1 MSVRFSLLRVGLT
14 GTLLVVLAAILGP
27 IFAPYGPHEIDIT
40 RELMS
45 PEMAG
50 GLGTGVNGIDV
61 FSWLLHGARVSL
73 LVGFSVV
80 GIGLTVGLGV
90 GLIAGYFGGWFDTV
104 LMRIIDVL
112 LAFPGI
118 LLAIY
123 IAAILPPSL
132 GNVILALSVT
142 GWVGYARLVRGQV
155 LTVREREYVQASRAL
170 GAGPLWIIR
179 KHLVPNILGPVL
191 VHVSFGLGGAILG
204 EAALSFLG
212 LGVAPGTPSWGALLD
227 EGAQYLLVAPHLAI
241 APGVAIAVA
250 VLSFNCL
257 GDGLRDY
264 LDSRRT

>member
-1 MSVRFSLLRVGLT
+1 MKSAFSLLRVGIA
-14 GTLLVVLAAILGP
+14 GTLLVLLAAVLGP
-27 IFAPYGPHEIDIT
+27 WLAPYGPQDIDIT
-40 RELMS
+40 RELMAPS
-45 PEMAG
+45 LAG

-61 FSWLLHGARVSL
+61 WSWLLHGARVSL

-80 GIGLTVGLGV
+80 AIGLTVGLGV
-90 GLIAGYFGGWFDTV
+90 GLVAGYFGGLFDMV
-104 LMRIIDVL
+104 VMRIIDVL

-155 LTVREREYVQASRAL
+155 LTIREREYVQAARAL

-179 KHLVPNILGPVL
+179 KHLLPNILGPVL

-241 APGVAIAVA
+241 APGIAIAVA

-257 GDGLRDY
+257 GDGLRDH
-264 LDSRRT
+264 LDSRST

>member
-1 MSVRFSLLRVGLT
+1 MRRNRLLAFGLT
-14 GTLLVVLAAILGP
+14 GTVLLVLAAVIGP
-27 IFAPYGPHEIDIT
+27 ILAPQGPHEIDIT
-40 RELMS
+40 RELLAPGS
-45 PEMAG
+45 GAP
-50 GLGTGVNGIDV
+50 LGTGVNGIDV
-61 FSWLLHGARVSL
+61 LSWLLHGARVSL

-80 GIGLTVGLGV
+80 GIGLTIGLTVGLV
-90 GLIAGYFGGWFDTV
+90 AGYYGGIFDLV
-104 LMRIIDVL
+104 VMRIIDVL

-155 LTVREREYVQASRAL
+155 LSVREREYVQASRAL
-170 GAGPLWIIR
+170 GAGSFWIITR
-179 KHLVPNILGPVL
+179 HLLPNIVGPVL
-191 VHVSFGLGGAILG
+191 VHVSFGLGGAMLG

-241 APGVAIAVA
+241 APGLAIAFA
-250 VLSFNCL
+250 VLSFNFL
-257 GDGLRDY
+257 GDGLRDQ

>member
-1 MSVRFSLLRVGLT
+1 MVPLVGLDSEDGLSRRSSGGVVNRGHLRAGELGGRSSVRTDRPEGSIVNVRFSLLRVGLT
-14 GTLLVVLAAILGP
+14 GTLLVVSAAYLGP

-61 FSWLLHGARVSL
+61 FSWLLHGARARP

-112 LAFPGI
+112 LVFLEF

-142 GWVGYARLVRGQV
+142 GWVGYAWFVGR
-155 LTVREREYVQASRAL
+155 
-170 GAGPLWIIR
+170 
-179 KHLVPNILGPVL
+179 
-191 VHVSFGLGGAILG
+191 
-204 EAALSFLG
+204 
-212 LGVAPGTPSWGALLD
+212 
-227 EGAQYLLVAPHLAI
+227 
-241 APGVAIAVA
+241 
-250 VLSFNCL
+250 C
-257 GDGLRDY
+257 
-264 LDSRRT
+264 